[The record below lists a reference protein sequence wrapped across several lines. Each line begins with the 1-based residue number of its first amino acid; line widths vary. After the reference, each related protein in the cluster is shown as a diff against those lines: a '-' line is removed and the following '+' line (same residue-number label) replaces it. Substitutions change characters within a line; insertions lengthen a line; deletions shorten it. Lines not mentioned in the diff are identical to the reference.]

1 MKVAVHTLLLGLGIT
16 SLLAVAPVIAKE
28 SVLVTPGVG
37 MGVVK
42 LGMTEKKLK
51 QVAGNFDVS
60 YVLPS
65 GVKVDRADWKDNG
78 LTTVMLKVFYD
89 KNGKAIQIATAAS
102 TAVTTSGITK
112 KSSVDQIGYQREK
125 LKLTEYRAKNGR
137 VDYYDDIPRGITYEY
152 RRLDEDLAR
161 KMYAIIVHKPGVPVL
176 PDAEEKPLKPVRPAG
191 AVQK

>member
-1 MKVAVHTLLLGLGIT
+1 MNVTMRTLLIGIT
-16 SLLAVAPVIAKE
+16 SLFAFTPAIALE

-37 MGVVK
+37 MGVAK
-42 LGMTEKKLK
+42 LGMTQKKLK

-89 KNGKAIQIATAAS
+89 KDGKAIQIATAAS
-102 TAVTTSGITK
+102 TAVTASGISK
-112 KSSVDQIGYQREK
+112 KSSVADIGYKRDN

-137 VDYYDDIPRGITYEY
+137 VDYYDDIPKGIAYEY
-152 RRLDEDLAR
+152 RRLDEDLSR

-176 PDAEEKPLKPVRPAG
+176 SDADEKPLKPVKPQ
-191 AVQK
+191 VQATQ

>member
-1 MKVAVHTLLLGLGIT
+1 MKVTMHTLLIAIT
-16 SLLAVAPVIAKE
+16 SMVAVTPTFATD

-37 MGVVK
+37 IGVVK
-42 LGMTEKKLK
+42 LGMTQKKLK
-51 QVAGNFDVS
+51 QVAGNFDAS

-89 KNGKAIQIATAAS
+89 KDGKAIQIATAAS
-102 TAVTTSGITK
+102 TAVTADGINK
-112 KSSVDQIGYQREK
+112 KSSVDEIGYKRDN
-125 LKLTEYRAKNGR
+125 LKLIEYRAKNGR
-137 VDYYDDIPRGITYEY
+137 VDYYDNVPKGIAYEF

-176 PDAEEKPLKPVRPAG
+176 SDADEKPLKPLKPVAQ
-191 AVQK
+191 AAK